1 MLGARAA
8 QGRLFRADEEQKGPD
23 HVVILSDRYFE
34 QRFHSDS
41 AAIGKSVTLGREDYT
56 VIGVL
61 PARFRLP
68 TVWEGVDQKKPDVWI
83 PLSRTWNKPAD
94 ELALNLSVI
103 ARRIKEVPLEQVR
116 ASLTALQQRLNQSDK
131 ERFFTTQINV
141 FPVSVEDQSP
151 YVNLAL
157 YVLLGAV
164 GVLLLIGCANLAN
177 LTMARAAK
185 RSREIS
191 IRRALGATRARVIGQ
206 LLTESFLLSLA
217 GASTGLLLA
226 QAIIQ
231 GLLRSNAPI
240 SRPEEIE
247 LNWYVFAFAATVC
260 VLTTFLVGLA
270 PAVSVSKVGVN
281 EALKSRGGGGASAS
295 IARGRVL
302 LTTTEVCLAVLL
314 LCGSGILIRTFV
326 KLLNT
331 GLGFPT
337 EKLVV
342 ADIGLPELRYP
353 DPASRSRFYS
363 ALLTRARAIPGVTT
377 ATVSTTLP
385 LRGFNVSSFAIAGA
399 PKPKNVNELPIA
411 DVAEVGSNYM
421 RVMKLAILQGRDFTS
436 ADYARNRGKGDG
448 TLLVNRAFADKFFK
462 GRTVLGQRLLLDND
476 RPFEIVGVA
485 EDFRVWGALE
495 EPRPQFFRARTE
507 ASGGLLLMRTAVPA
521 ESILDEARSAILS
534 IDPELPVTSVA
545 SMDGVIREATE
556 DPRFVIYLMTAF
568 AALALLLAM
577 IGVYSVLSNLVA
589 AQTRELGIRIALG
602 ATTGTVAWMVA
613 RQSLKPVATGLILG
627 LAGGFALSRVLQSL
641 TEGVVPPDP
650 LTFALV
656 SIVVLFVAPAAVW
669 GPVRRATSVEC
680 TVALREE

>member
-1 MLGARAA
+1 MRLWGRRRAEEDMREELDSLRSMAGPGELGNLTRAAENAREQWSWPRLERIARDLGFSFRTLHKAPGYSLACIAILALGIGANTAMFSVIHAVVLKPLPFPEANRLVYLWQNFPSMPWPIGPRMSSPRIVYQEWQKQSDLFDDIAAYNVQPLNEAGVARPRTLEAAYTSSNLLPLLGARAA

-240 SRPEEIE
+240 SRP
-247 LNWYVFAFAATVC
+247 
-260 VLTTFLVGLA
+260 
-270 PAVSVSKVGVN
+270 
-281 EALKSRGGGGASAS
+281 
-295 IARGRVL
+295 
-302 LTTTEVCLAVLL
+302 
-314 LCGSGILIRTFV
+314 
-326 KLLNT
+326 
-331 GLGFPT
+331 
-337 EKLVV
+337 
-342 ADIGLPELRYP
+342 
-353 DPASRSRFYS
+353 
-363 ALLTRARAIPGVTT
+363 
-377 ATVSTTLP
+377 
-385 LRGFNVSSFAIAGA
+385 
-399 PKPKNVNELPIA
+399 
-411 DVAEVGSNYM
+411 
-421 RVMKLAILQGRDFTS
+421 
-436 ADYARNRGKGDG
+436 
-448 TLLVNRAFADKFFK
+448 
-462 GRTVLGQRLLLDND
+462 
-476 RPFEIVGVA
+476 
-485 EDFRVWGALE
+485 
-495 EPRPQFFRARTE
+495 
-507 ASGGLLLMRTAVPA
+507 
-521 ESILDEARSAILS
+521 
-534 IDPELPVTSVA
+534 
-545 SMDGVIREATE
+545 
-556 DPRFVIYLMTAF
+556 
-568 AALALLLAM
+568 
-577 IGVYSVLSNLVA
+577 
-589 AQTRELGIRIALG
+589 
-602 ATTGTVAWMVA
+602 
-613 RQSLKPVATGLILG
+613 
-627 LAGGFALSRVLQSL
+627 
-641 TEGVVPPDP
+641 
-650 LTFALV
+650 
-656 SIVVLFVAPAAVW
+656 
-669 GPVRRATSVEC
+669 
-680 TVALREE
+680 